1 MSLDTRQGPLKAEP
15 SGFMEP
21 GDGWASCAG
30 VAPERRKKRTVLA
43 QIGMFLS
50 IGVIAVAATAAMNL
64 ASLKSAPIQPPT
76 AMAEVAAPPGS
87 ATVSGQPA
95 PNTQNTPDASLGS
108 ASAAVAPIVGVD
120 PAWAENVS
128 AVTGIPRRALTAY
141 AAADLTVDAEQPGC
155 GIGWN
160 TLAAIGEIESG
171 HGSHGGAVLSDT
183 GYPTPAIR
191 GIALDGNG
199 VAAIADTDGGAW
211 DGDTVWDRA
220 VGPMQFIPET
230 WARWGADGSG
240 DGAADPNQID
250 DAALATA
257 RYLCH
262 GGDMT
267 STETWRAAIFSYN
280 HVDSYVNDVAAVA
293 NQYAQHPSSE
303 R

>member
-1 MSLDTRQGPLKAEP
+1 M
-15 SGFMEP
+15 
-21 GDGWASCAG
+21 
-30 VAPERRKKRTVLA
+30 
-43 QIGMFLS
+43 
-50 IGVIAVAATAAMNL
+50 ATAALNL
-64 ASLKSAPIQPPT
+64 ASLTAAPIQLPT
-76 AMAEVAAPPGS
+76 TMTKVAPLPGS
-87 ATVSGQPA
+87 ATVSGQLSLSQQNAPA
-95 PNTQNTPDASLGS
+95 ASLGS
-108 ASAAVAPIVGVD
+108 ASAAVAPTMSVD
-120 PAWAENVS
+120 PVWAEKVS
-128 AVTGIPRRALTAY
+128 AATGIPRRALTAY

-171 HGSHGGAVLSDT
+171 HGSHGGSVLSDT

-191 GIALDGNG
+191 GIALDGSG
-199 VAAIADTDGGAW
+199 VAAITDTDGGVW
-211 DGDTVWDRA
+211 DDDAVWDRA
-220 VGPMQFIPET
+220 VGPMQFIPDT

-267 STETWRAAIFSYN
+267 GSETWRAAVFSYN

-293 NQYAQHPSSE
+293 NQYAQHSAGA